1 MPQDE
6 LGLEQLKTLEISM
19 AKTALGRYAALQKRN
34 AVAAI
39 LDFTDEEWEKL
50 KLLKEADANVAVQD
64 NIDNNTGAS
73 GMENDVIGGE
83 SGAV

>member
-1 MPQDE
+1 M
-6 LGLEQLKTLEISM
+6 
-19 AKTALGRYAALQKRN
+19 KRN

-50 KLLKEADANVAVQD
+50 KLLKEADANVAVLD
-64 NIDNNTGAS
+64 NIDNYTGAS
-73 GMENDVIGGE
+73 GMENDVIDGE